1 MTTLD
6 QEKFNTAKELAE
18 ISGNLSTARAELKK
32 LEETTGEYMIGREKE
47 AEERVLKVLRESR
60 EALEEVSKNH
70 KEITI
75 FSGETKAYAATLK
88 TIANEIIALFEDFTA
103 RMHKADED
111 MAEHQK
117 ALTETL
123 NLIKVERV
131 QVQEDRKLLEAD
143 RKDLEDGF
151 RLLKDKRDVLDRAW
165 SELEKKKL
173 EAKN

>member
-18 ISGNLSTARAELKK
+18 ISGNLSIARAELKK
-32 LEETTGEYMIGREKE
+32 VQDTTEEYMVGREKE
-47 AEERVLKVLRESR
+47 AEERVLKVLKESR

-70 KEITI
+70 KDITI
-75 FSGETKAYAATLK
+75 FGSETKAYADTLK
-88 TIANEIIALFEDFTA
+88 TIANEIIALFGDFTT
-103 RMHKADED
+103 RMSKADAD

-117 ALTETL
+117 IVTEIL

-131 QVQEDRKLLEAD
+131 QVQEDRKLLAAD
-143 RKDLEDGF
+143 KKEIEDGF
-151 RLLKDKRDVLDRAW
+151 RLLKDRREALDRAW
-165 SELEKKKL
+165 KELERKKL